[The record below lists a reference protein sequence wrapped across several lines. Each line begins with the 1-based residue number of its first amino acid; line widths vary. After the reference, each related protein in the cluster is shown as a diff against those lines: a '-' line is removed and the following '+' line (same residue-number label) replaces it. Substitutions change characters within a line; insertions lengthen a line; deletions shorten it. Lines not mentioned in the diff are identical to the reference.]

1 MVDSDSFNKTH
12 FGYYLFPMT
21 WNFPS
26 LSAQKNVVHLILLY
40 SDFDLGPTESHLKCL
55 SLESRYSKNWIIS
68 HHSIISF
75 SHLCHFCVRKGYR
88 LISYLHL
95 APDELVSS
103 FLGPNPFNSFAVI
116 VDIFISGWIPP
127 SKNETPFLSSVRYS
141 FWGRRTQILRIFLHW
156 AMTQKNRCFEKCQN
170 APTPK
175 KQKNTKQ
182 IDPLWVNKSIPRLN
196 LQ

>member
-1 MVDSDSFNKTH
+1 MNFCITFKTCEGVSNGAGSTSASAFHQVTMVDSDSFNKTH

-116 VDIFISGWIPP
+116 VDIFISGV
-127 SKNETPFLSSVRYS
+127 NSS
-141 FWGRRTQILRIFLHW
+141 I
-156 AMTQKNRCFEKCQN
+156 
-170 APTPK
+170 
-175 KQKNTKQ
+175 
-182 IDPLWVNKSIPRLN
+182 
-196 LQ
+196 